1 MRIGVPIYRS
11 LDSVRDRQRP
21 LNSNP
26 GTLKKKIIKKLFIF
40 GFSYSVYHSVVSEY
54 PCMVIG

>member
-1 MRIGVPIYRS
+1 MQQDNQQTYPYQTDEI
-11 LDSVRDRQRP
+11 
-21 LNSNP
+21 N
-26 GTLKKKIIKKLFIF
+26 LKKLINSLVARKLFIF